1 MTNKKIERINE
12 WQAIAAERQRELLPT
27 EGAPEAVAPEA
38 KPAKVVS
45 KPATSMRRRPKG
57 DEQGDFFSPPLYD
70 VGTRDNRAIMD
81 VAVFRLSKKQLRANT
96 IIRYDLPDGFVEVSS
111 GAYGMASVWDYDI
124 VLMAVSHLTEAM
136 NRFREGKGKKPG
148 KHFRPHVSEV
158 LRFCRRESGGKQ
170 YDSVIG
176 ALKRLSTTTVYIER
190 TKDAKGTSLLETD
203 GESLIGPVKV
213 LSNAKTGKVE
223 FVQIKIADW
232 MYDEVTKGTPDVLT
246 VHPDYFLIEP
256 ALGRFL
262 YRLARKAAGKDY
274 ASWGFAT
281 LHKRSGSTSAPK
293 EFNRMLRELIEV
305 NDLPEYDLHEKP
317 GKRGPVLVMIY
328 RASLDHL
335 KEALANEAT
344 EDPPAEDPPAEAPPE
359 G

>member
-1 MTNKKIERINE
+1 MTNRLEKQLQKL
-12 WQAIAAERQRELLPT
+12 QAASSQRDLLPA
-27 EGAPEAVAPEA
+27 EEVPEVEVEEPSPAPVATRA
-38 KPAKVVS
+38 S
-45 KPATSMRRRPKG
+45 SSLRRRPKG
-57 DEQGDFFSPPLYD
+57 DEQGDFFAPPLYD

-124 VLMAVSHLTEAM
+124 VLMAISHLTEAM
-136 NRFREGKGKKPG
+136 NRFRAGHGKKPG

-158 LRFCRRESGGKQ
+158 LKFCRREDGGKQ

-176 ALKRLSTTTVYIER
+176 ALKRLSTTTVFIER
-190 TKDAKGTSLLETD
+190 TKDAKGQSLLETD

-213 LSNAKTGKVE
+213 ISNAKTGKVE

-232 MYDEVTKGTPDVLT
+232 MYEEVTTGTPDVLT

-262 YRLARKAAGKDY
+262 YRLARRAAGKDY

-281 LHKRSGSTSAPK
+281 LHKRSGSTSKTK

-317 GKRGPVLVMIY
+317 GKRGPVLVMIF
-328 RASLDHL
+328 RGSIDHL
-335 KEALANEAT
+335 KEALSKEPT
-344 EDPPAEDPPAEAPPE
+344 EDPPAEDPPAETPPE
-359 G
+359 S